1 MSDNN
6 DERRHFSRVQFQS
19 ECFLTFGD
27 KKYTGTLVDLSLKGA
42 LIHNDEGLKVK
53 SGDHCSFNFAL
64 AGADFELNFDATLVF
79 YKDDQLGVQ
88 FGNITLES
96 MTHLRRLVELN
107 TGDSG
112 RIQEE
117 LFFLISK

>member
-27 KKYTGTLVDLSLKGA
+27 KKYAGKLVDLSLKGA
-42 LIHNDEGLKVK
+42 LIHNDEVLKVK
-53 SGDHCSFNFAL
+53 SGDRCSFNFAL
-64 AGADFELNFDATLVF
+64 DGAGFELNFDATLV
-79 YKDDQLGVQ
+79 YYQNDQLGVQ
-88 FGNITLES
+88 FGNIDLES

-112 RIQEE
+112 KVQDE